1 MKRINVV
8 RLSLPL
14 ALLVAAVAALAGP
27 ALGKKDKLPEGL
39 TGAKAGDVGAKPK
52 SMGKDDKSLLFVK
65 QVIGAS
71 DDEWPVLRPR
81 VERVLALLREA
92 NAGRDLRPPKPKEPK
107 SNDAKRGDP
116 PPVPAAAPPATSPV
130 DERSRDLLQAV
141 ANQQVPVGEV
151 RSRIAAIRQ
160 ARAKAR
166 ADLAKAQEEL
176 RELLTVRQEAV
187 LIVVGVL
194 D

>member
-1 MKRINVV
+1 MSRFNVV
-8 RLSLPL
+8 RHSLPI
-14 ALLVAAVAALAGP
+14 ALLLVVVAALAGP

-39 TGAKAGDVGAKPK
+39 TGAKAGAVGEKPK
-52 SMGKDDKSLLFVK
+52 SMGKDEKSLLVVK

-71 DDEWPVLRPR
+71 DQEWPVLRPR
-81 VERVLALLREA
+81 VERVLGLLREA
-92 NAGRDLRPPKPKEPK
+92 NAGRDLRATKTKDAK
-107 SNDAKRGDP
+107 KDAKRGDP
-116 PPVPAAAPPATSPV
+116 PPDAGAAPQATSPV
-130 DERSRDLLQAV
+130 EERSRDLLQAV
-141 ANQQVPVGEV
+141 GDQQVPVGEV
-151 RSRIAAIRQ
+151 RARIAAIRQ

-194 D
+194 E